1 MRTPRSRLITAL
13 VAMAAAAGAG
23 VEPVKASPSGNG
35 TEETH
40 SRYSAADHGQQPAT
54 QQPVEGDFLIRDF
67 VFASGE
73 PLPEL
78 KQHYRTLGTL
88 RRDAKGRAT
97 NAVLIGHGTTGTGAQ
112 FSSRAFAGEL
122 FGPGQPLDASRYF
135 IIMPDAIGHGASSKP
150 SDGLRAKF
158 PRYGYAD
165 MIDAQYRLLTE
176 HLGVSHL
183 RLVMGTSMGGMHTW
197 VWGQRYPDFMD
208 ALMPLA
214 SLPTQ
219 ISGRNRAWRR
229 VLMDAIRND
238 PEWQG
243 GNYTTQPQS
252 MRTAA
257 QMLWLVGS
265 NPVLRQAAA
274 PTLAR
279 TDSVLD
285 AYVSAYRGD
294 ANDVL
299 YAVEASHDYDP
310 APGLDRIKA
319 PLMAVNFADDLINPP
334 ELGILER
341 ETARLKNAC
350 AISVAASD
358 RSAGHG
364 THTLAAVWK
373 DYLVELL
380 RASEPSGSALS
391 CRFR

>member
-1 MRTPRSRLITAL
+1 MGTLRSGL
-13 VAMAAAAGAG
+13 VIAAVVAASAGARAR
-23 VEPVKASPSGNG
+23 VEPVKVFRSSGDVADAY
-35 TEETH
+35 
-40 SRYSAADHGQQPAT
+40 SRPVDSAQGQQPAP
-54 QQPVEGDFLIRDF
+54 QQPTEGDFVMRDF

-73 PLPEL
+73 RLPEL

-88 RRDAKGRAT
+88 RRDDQGRAT

-112 FSSRAFAGEL
+112 FSSLAFAGEL
-122 FGPGQPLDASRYF
+122 FGPGQPLDAGRYF

-158 PRYGYAD
+158 PGYGYTD

-176 HLGVSHL
+176 HLGVNHL

-208 ALMPLA
+208 ALLPLA

-229 VLMDAIRND
+229 VLIDAIRND

-243 GNYTTQPQS
+243 GSYTTQPQS

-257 QMLWLVGS
+257 QMLWLVSS

-274 PTLAR
+274 PNLAR

-285 AYVSAYRGD
+285 AYVVAYRGD

-299 YAVEASHDYDP
+299 YAVEASRDYDP
-310 APGLDRIKA
+310 APGLERIKA

-341 ETARLKNAC
+341 ETERLNNAC
-350 AISVAASD
+350 AITMPASD
-358 RSAGHG
+358 RTAGHG

-380 RASEPSGSALS
+380 RASEPPGMALS
-391 CRFR
+391 CR

>member
-1 MRTPRSRLITAL
+1 MS
-13 VAMAAAAGAG
+13 AATGAG
-23 VEPVKASPSGNG
+23 VEPMEASLSGCG
-35 TEETH
+35 TDEMH
-40 SRYSAADHGQQPAT
+40 SRSFAADQGQQPAT
-54 QQPVEGDFLIRDF
+54 QQSIEGDFLIRDF

-73 PLPEL
+73 RLPEL

-88 RRDAKGRAT
+88 RRDAQGRAT

-208 ALMPLA
+208 ALLPLA

-229 VLMDAIRND
+229 VLIDAIRND

-274 PTLAR
+274 PTLAS
-279 TDSVLD
+279 TDSVLN
-285 AYVSAYRGD
+285 AYVRAYRGD

-310 APGLDRIKA
+310 APGLERIQV

-341 ETARLKNAC
+341 ETARLNNAC
-350 AISVAASD
+350 AIIVPAGD
-358 RSAGHG
+358 RTAGHG

-373 DYLVELL
+373 HYLAELL
-380 RASEPSGSALS
+380 RASEPPGSALS
-391 CRFR
+391 CR